1 MELVHW
7 SNSTMWTSHKT
18 CCLFCTCP
26 RWTSEVYF
34 AEEGKSGRF
43 CLLSFH
49 HLGSVKFAAA
59 SFEIPSFSAAKL
71 PWSLINWTMFH
82 STRTLPKDGK
92 NPMKVKVIEPFKTF
106 CCALQIIWTF
116 SSLCWQS
123 TVSRSSRQFLDCP
136 DSLWIL
142 RTVFW
147 IIRTVSRL
155 SGFFLD
161 CQDSLLTIRIVF
173 GLSGQFLECPD
184 NFWIVRKVLGLSG

>member
-1 MELVHW
+1 MCVKSKIVKNSQNKLLKFSPTNRNSKNSCTEVIFLTKKIYMHNIMELVHY
-7 SNSTMWTSHKT
+7 SNSTMWASHKT

-82 STRTLPKDGK
+82 STRTLPKDEK

-106 CCALQIIWTF
+106 CCALQISWTF
-116 SSLCWQS
+116 SALCWQS
-123 TVSRSSRQFLDCP
+123 TVSRSFDQFLVCP
-136 DSLWIL
+136 DS
-142 RTVFW
+142 F
-147 IIRTVSRL
+147 
-155 SGFFLD
+155 
-161 CQDSLLTIRIVF
+161 
-173 GLSGQFLECPD
+173 
-184 NFWIVRKVLGLSG
+184 

>member
-1 MELVHW
+1 MHNKMELVHW
-7 SNSTMWTSHKT
+7 SNATMWTCKACQDVSRGNGGLVHIPHSTSFLKSQVLDPL
-18 CCLFCTCP
+18 LF
-26 RWTSEVYF
+26 
-34 AEEGKSGRF
+34 
-43 CLLSFH
+43 FH
-49 HLGSVKFAAA
+49 S
-59 SFEIPSFSAAKL
+59 
-71 PWSLINWTMFH
+71 PWSLILLNIVSFN
-82 STRTLPKDGK
+82 SYPPKGWK
-92 NPMKVKVIEPFKTF
+92 KSNESETF
-106 CCALQIIWTF
+106 CCALQIFWTF
-116 SSLCWQS
+116 SALCWQS

-155 SGFFLD
+155 SGNFLD